1 MLLIKDLWNKFIHSR
16 VLVTSVALIL
26 CFSLLIGRV
35 FYLQILHGD
44 EYQEDYTLSILKT
57 VSTSATRGT
66 IYDRNGNVL
75 AYDRLSYA
83 VTFIDSGD
91 YDYEEMNEK
100 LSEVISIIQEN
111 GDTVDEV
118 LYLEIEE
125 DGSLSYTVSG
135 TTLARFRADVYGHSY
150 ISDLEYNEKL
160 GYDEAE
166 ATAQQLFEYLCDTYS
181 IYLSEEDVPEDADI
195 TTVYDTQTALL
206 IANIR
211 YQVAQ
216 NAYQK
221 YIETTVASDVS
232 DETVAAIM
240 ENSDS
245 ILGLDISQET
255 LRVYNDSEYF
265 AHVIGYTGAISS
277 EEYEE
282 LSAQRDDYTLTDTV
296 GKSGIEEALETTLQ
310 GVKGSQTL
318 YVDNVG
324 TVLEVAE
331 ETDPV
336 SGSDVYLTLDRNL
349 QIAVY
354 ELLEMELASILYS
367 KISDITTFNADYVSS
382 SSDIVIP
389 ITDVYFAL
397 LNNNV
402 IDIDAFSDDD
412 AGTYEQQ
419 VYAIF
424 EDALSSTTDSILTQ
438 LTSSSAADFDD
449 LSDEMQDY
457 MNYVCELLYDS
468 SIIDRSNVDTDSD
481 EYTAWKNGSCSLKEY
496 IEYNI
501 SESNVDTSQLVIE
514 DSYADNSEIYD
525 AVIAW
530 VQDQMITDS
539 DYHKMIYDVL
549 IHDTEIT
556 GYQICMI
563 LYEQEV
569 FDAETDDDY
578 TSLAEKEISAY
589 TYLKRK
595 IRDLEITPAQLALE
609 PCNAS
614 CVIVDPDD
622 GEVLACV
629 SYPGYDNNKLA
640 NKVDS
645 SYYASLVSDLSL
657 PLLNHATQENTAP
670 GSTFKMV
677 TATAALTEGLV
688 TVSETIEDEGLFE
701 EISPSPSCW
710 IYSSSKTTHG
720 SINVMEALE
729 ESCNYFFYELGYR
742 MATLTGTYSDDAGL
756 SILESYAEAFGLTQS
771 TGIEI
776 SESSSQASDSDAVRS
791 AIGQGTNNYTTTAL
805 ARYVAAIAND
815 GTSYNLSLIYKIVDS
830 DDNITYEFESEVYN
844 TMDEVSDS
852 TWEAVQTGMKMVVD
866 DLSVFDD
873 VETEVAGKTGTAQE
887 STSHPSH
894 ALFVCYAPY
903 DDPEMAM
910 AVRIPY
916 GYTSGNAAEAAAY
929 IIRYYFGEA
938 DLETLLNEL
947 SIDGGSIYVSD

>member
-1 MLLIKDLWNKFIHSR
+1 MIKEIWNKFIHSR
-16 VLVTSVALIL
+16 VLITSMVICI
-26 CFSLLIGRV
+26 CFSLLIGRI

-57 VSTSATRGT
+57 VSTTATRGT

-75 AYDRLSYA
+75 AYDRLSYD
-83 VTFIDSGD
+83 VTFTDSGD

-100 LSEVISIIQEN
+100 LAEVISIILEH
-111 GDTVDEV
+111 GDEIDTA

-125 DGSLSYTVSG
+125 DGTLAYTVSG
-135 TTLARFRADVYGHSY
+135 TTLSRFKADIYGHSY
-150 ISDLEYNEKL
+150 ISELEYNETL

-166 ATAQQLFEYLCDTYS
+166 ATAEQLFAFICDNYS
-181 IYLSEEDVPEDADI
+181 IYIDEDDVPEDADI
-195 TTVYDTQTALL
+195 DTVYDLETALL

-265 AHVIGYTGAISS
+265 AHIIGYTGAISS
-277 EEYEE
+277 DELEE
-282 LSAQRDDYTLTDTV
+282 LSEERDDYTATDIV
-296 GKSGIEEALETTLQ
+296 GKSGIEQALETTLQ
-310 GVKGSQTL
+310 GTKGSQTL

-324 TVLEVAE
+324 TVIEVAS
-331 ETDPV
+331 ETEAV
-336 SGSDVYLTLDRNL
+336 SGSDVYLTIDRNL
-349 QIAVY
+349 QIAAY
-354 ELLEMELASILYS
+354 ELLERELASILYS
-367 KISDITTFNADYVSS
+367 KITNIAQYDADYTSN
-382 SSDIVIP
+382 SSDIIIP

-397 LNNNV
+397 LDNNV
-402 IDIDAFSDDD
+402 IDISAFSDED
-412 AGTYEQQ
+412 AGTYEKA
-419 VYAIF
+419 VYALF
-424 EDALSSTTDSILTQ
+424 EEGFADRSEDILTQ
-438 LTSSSAADFDD
+438 LTSSSAKDFND
-449 LSDEMQDY
+449 LSDDMQDY
-457 MNYVCELLYDS
+457 MNYVCEVLYDN
-468 SIIDRSNVDTDSD
+468 IIDKSAVDTDST
-481 EYTAWKNGSCSLKEY
+481 EYTAWKNGTCSLKEY

-501 SESNVDTSQLVIE
+501 STENVDTSQLVIE
-514 DSYADNSEIYD
+514 DSYADQSEIYD
-525 AVIAW
+525 AIVDYIEE
-530 VQDQMITDS
+530 QLMTDTEF
-539 DYHKMIYDVL
+539 HKMIYDEL
-549 IHDTEIT
+549 IHDTDIT

-563 LYEQEV
+563 LYEQGV

-578 TSLAEKEISAY
+578 TSLKEKSVSAY
-589 TYLKRK
+589 TFIKAK

-645 SYYASLVSDLSL
+645 SYYAKLTNDASL
-657 PLLNHATQENTAP
+657 PLLNYATQQNTAP

-677 TATAALTEGLV
+677 TATAALTEGYL
-688 TVSETIEDEGLFE
+688 TTSEEITDLGIFE
-701 EISPSPSCW
+701 EITPSPSCW
-710 IYSSSKTTHG
+710 IYTSSRSTHG

-729 ESCNYFFYELGYR
+729 HSCNYFFYSLGYR
-742 MATLTGTYSDDAGL
+742 MATTSGTYVDEDGL
-756 SILESYAEAFGLTQS
+756 SILAEYAEAFGLTAS

-776 SESSSQASDSDAVRS
+776 SESSTQASDSDAVRS
-791 AIGQGTNNYTTTAL
+791 AIGQGTNNYTTTSL

-815 GTSYNLSLIYKIVDS
+815 GTSYNLSLIYKIVDCE
-830 DDNITYEFESEVYN
+830 DTVTYEFEAEVYN

-852 TWEAVQTGMKMVVD
+852 TWDAIQTGMKMVVD
-866 DLSVFDD
+866 SLSAFDD

-887 STSHPSH
+887 STSHPPH
-894 ALFVCYAPY
+894 ALFVGYAPY
-903 DDPEMAM
+903 DDPEIAI

-916 GYTSGNAAEAAAY
+916 GYSSGNAAEAAAY
-929 IIRYYFGEA
+929 IIRYYFGED
-938 DLETLLNEL
+938 DLETLLSEL
-947 SIDGGSIYVSD
+947 SSDGGSNDVSD